1 MKKAKYLIIGNG
13 IAGLSAAKEI
23 RKEDEIG
30 SIIMVTSEA
39 YLTYY
44 RIKLTEYLSKDFKDD
59 DLLVNKENWY
69 EENKIEI
76 LLSKI
81 VENLDI
87 DNNKV
92 MLDDGLEIEYEK
104 LLLATGS
111 RPFIPPIE
119 GKFKKGVLALRTIND
134 LKDIRT
140 YIDDLEKVTVV
151 GGGLLGL
158 EAAWSLKKLGK
169 KVTIVEFAPSLLSK
183 QLDKEMGK
191 KLEEILIEEGFDIYL
206 DSAVEEVLGETKA
219 DGIRL
224 NTGESIKTQAILLSV
239 GIIPNIDIV
248 RDTSIEFNRGIVVD
262 NNLKTNIENVYVAGD
277 AAEIDGRVD
286 GLWSASNEQGKI
298 AGLNMVEK
306 PGEYIRSGLFTTLQ
320 LGDIKIFSV
329 GSIEETHEIYEYK
342 NQDESIHHKIFT
354 TNGKVVGGILFG
366 DIKDMGKLRKAV
378 GENTDIET
386 YLKNNLDYNAL

>member
-1 MKKAKYLIIGNG
+1 MKKVKYLIIGNG

-81 VENLDI
+81 VETLDI

-92 MLDDGLEIEYEK
+92 ILDDGVEIEYEK

-111 RPFIPPIE
+111 RPFVPPIG
-119 GKFKKGVLALRTIND
+119 GKFKKGVFALRTIND
-134 LKDIRT
+134 LKDIKT
-140 YIDDLEKVTVV
+140 YINDLEKVTVV

-206 DSAVEEVLGETKA
+206 DSAVEEVLGGTKV

-224 NTGESIKTQAILLSV
+224 NTGESIKTEAILLSV

-277 AAEIDGRVD
+277 VAEIDGRVD

-306 PGEYIRSGLFTTLQ
+306 PAEYIRLGLFTILQ

-329 GSIEETHEIYEYK
+329 GNIEEANEVYEYK
-342 NQDESIHHKIFT
+342 NENESIHHKIFT

-378 GENTDIET
+378 AENTNIES
-386 YLKNNLDYNAL
+386 YLKDNLYYKVV

>member
-206 DSAVEEVLGETKA
+206 DSAVEEVLGEIKA

-239 GIIPNIDIV
+239 GIIPNIDVV

>member
-329 GSIEETHEIYEYK
+329 GSIEESHEIYEYK